1 MTNKKLLSALM
12 AVSLSATLMACGNN
26 PNDKA
31 EAPSTETAT
40 DEVVT
45 KEDVE
50 NEDVA
55 VEPAPANEEASEAN
69 ESNED
74 ETSGEKGIY
83 DLEFAYLP
91 EDFVENFKDEKKDL
105 RTVEYMAEKNPA
117 KKITIQISDN
127 DDRIAE
133 LVTVPEDAEDITIGE
148 DTGKYWDDGSFNYI
162 SIKRGNNTIYSRST
176 LEKDEAAKVV
186 EEIK

>member
-1 MTNKKLLSALM
+1 MTNKKLLAALM
-12 AVSLSATLMACGNN
+12 AVGLSTSLVACGNDSN
-26 PNDKA
+26 KA
-31 EAPSTETAT
+31 EAPATETAT
-40 DEVVT
+40 DEEVT
-45 KEDVE
+45 TEDVE

-69 ESNED
+69 GSNEK
-74 ETSGEKGIY
+74 EASGEKGIY

-127 DDRIAE
+127 DERVSEI
-133 LVTVPEDAEDITIGE
+133 VTVPEDAEDITIGE
-148 DTGKYWDDGSFNYI
+148 DTAKFWDDGSFNYI
-162 SIKRGNNTIYSRST
+162 CVKRGDNTIYTRST
-176 LEKDEAAKVV
+176 LEKDEAVKIV